1 MSYKEDYLELKECF
15 TSFKRN
21 NYFEKFTSGDIFCV
35 KEKGTKNYALMTFID
50 QFFGD
55 TLGLQLFYT
64 RDGLNYVHDIL
75 SCLDEGSVT
84 IGDCDSIVAVYKKK
98 AILTEEDLAFLKMV
112 GQKPVT
118 KNNLICYRFQKGLKS
133 RCCTKAEISTLS
145 LYGVFL
151 ASLIPNEHQDIVD
164 CFHEGN
170 SVLAE
175 LDIKEKRYAAYY
187 APLPY
192 LQILP
197 KSNPVNQPFVDE
209 YKNKTYLNEDCYLYT
224 SYLPVTIKDSK
235 VRPIL
240 LYFYFLESNRME
252 LKYILD
258 EPKEYKNCIYG
269 ILDDVFEEIGLPAKM
284 VINNRDLYF
293 ILHKTLNALNIETT
307 FERENSVTSKDYVNE
322 VVSKIYEKTQ
332 DSEMESKETVT
343 MIIEIIQDA
352 LKGLS
357 DEYLDTDEEENED
370 YVS

>member
-15 TSFKRN
+15 QSFKRN

-35 KEKGTKNYALMTFID
+35 KEKGSNQLALMTFID

-64 RDGLNYVHDIL
+64 RDGINYVHDIL
-75 SCLDEGSVT
+75 SCIDESAVT

-98 AILTEEDLAFLKMV
+98 ESLTEEDYDFLKLV
-112 GQKPVT
+112 GQKPVA
-118 KNNLICYRFQKGLKS
+118 KYNLICYRFQKGLRS
-133 RCCTKAEISTLS
+133 RCCTKKEIETLA

-151 ASLIPNEHQDIVD
+151 ASLIPNEHQDIVN
-164 CFHEGN
+164 CFKEGN

-175 LDIKEKRYAAYY
+175 LDVKEKRYAAFYQ
-187 APLPY
+187 PLPY

-197 KSNPVNQPFVDE
+197 KSNPVNEPFVEE
-209 YKNKTYLNEDCYLYT
+209 YKNRTYLNDDCYLYT

-235 VRPIL
+235 ARPIL
-240 LYFYFLESNRME
+240 LYFYFLNSGRME

-269 ILDDVFEEIGLPAKM
+269 ILDDLFSEIGLPAKM

-293 ILHKTLNALNIETT
+293 ILNKTLKALNIETT
-307 FERENSVTSKDYVNE
+307 FERENSVTNKDSVNE
-322 VVSKIYEKTQ
+322 VVARIYEKTQ

-343 MIIEIIQDA
+343 MIIEIIQEA
-352 LKGLS
+352 LKGLN
-357 DEYLDTDEEENED
+357 DEYIEETETKD